1 MATQLYLQ
9 EIKGKWDLLGVA
21 QSGILPTVAAT
32 NVAGNW
38 CKAPRHS
45 RTFLWIDNNAAGVV
59 TVNLIAQKRDDAGV
73 LNTESFAITNGTER
87 IVGPF
92 RDTMVD
98 ADGQIH
104 LTYTNA
110 DAACLIGVFQI
121 GAD

>member
-21 QSGILPTVAAT
+21 QSGITPTAAAT

-45 RTFLWIDNNAAGVV
+45 RTFLWIDNNAGAPVS
-59 TVNLIAQKRDDAGV
+59 VNVIAQKTDDSGT
-73 LNTESFAITNGTER
+73 LNDETFAITNGTER
-87 IVGPF
+87 IVGPI
-92 RDTMVD
+92 RATMVD

>member
-21 QSGILPTVAAT
+21 QSGITPTT
-32 NVAGNW
+32 TGLTLAGNW
-38 CKAPRHS
+38 CHAPRHS
-45 RTFLWIDNNAAGVV
+45 RTFMYISNAAAGVV

-73 LNTESFAITNGTER
+73 LNDESFAITNGTAR

-98 ADGQIH
+98 KDGHVHI
-104 LTYTNA
+104 TYTNG
-110 DAACLIGVFQI
+110 DVACKVSVFQI